1 MVARVSAGLG
11 WSMEHLTD
19 SPPLVFLCAIA
30 LQWLCAWFGAEVLSR
45 QRERAHEAREDFRMV
60 LAASLTLLGLIIGFS
75 FSMAVTRYDL
85 RKGAEAAEANAIGT
99 AYVRTELL
107 PAAEA
112 ARVRALLGEYLEQ
125 RILFYRTRDPERLRL
140 INMQT
145 TQTQGELW
153 SSIRTVANAQP
164 SPVVA
169 LAVSGMND
177 VLNSQSA
184 TQATW
189 WNRIPGAAWGLMA
202 VIAMLCNLMLGFT
215 AGRLRTRAVL
225 LILPLVVSTA
235 FYLISEIDSPRGG
248 FIQVTPQNL
257 VSLVGVVHR

>member
-1 MVARVSAGLG
+1 MERV
-11 WSMEHLTD
+11 TD
-19 SPPLVFLCAIA
+19 SPPLVFLVAFA
-30 LQWLCAWFGAEVLSR
+30 GQWLCAWLGAEVLSR
-45 QRERAHEAREDFRMV
+45 QRQREHEAREDFRMV
-60 LAASLTLLGLIIGFS
+60 LASSLTLLGLLIGFS
-75 FSMAVTRYDL
+75 FSMAVTRYDQ
-85 RKGAEAAEANAIGT
+85 RKAAEAAEANAIGT
-99 AYVRTELL
+99 AYARTELL

-125 RILFYRTRDPERLRL
+125 RILFYRTRDLEQLRL
-140 INMQT
+140 INVQT

-189 WNRIPGAAWGLMA
+189 WNRIPAAAWGLMA
-202 VIAMLCNLMLGFT
+202 VIAMLCNLMLGFA

-225 LILPLVVSTA
+225 PILPLVVATA
-235 FYLISEIDSPRGG
+235 FYLIAEIDSPRGG
-248 FIQVTPQNL
+248 FIEVTPQNL